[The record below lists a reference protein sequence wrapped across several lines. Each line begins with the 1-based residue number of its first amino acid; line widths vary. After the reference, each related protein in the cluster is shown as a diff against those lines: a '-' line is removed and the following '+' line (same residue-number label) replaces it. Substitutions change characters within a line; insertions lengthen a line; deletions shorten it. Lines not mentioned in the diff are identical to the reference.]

1 MSGRLLLKH
10 QLSLQVVVMR
20 SIITVPSI
28 LILLTSLGACDPGY
42 TIGARTQV
50 APTTTD
56 SCLVA
61 AMRDSS
67 QHRDLRFTDGKQ
79 GPLWPVLMYD
89 SAARIWRHASL
100 RVGPVTDS
108 ILPVQLTTSWIGNAQ
123 SVPLSHQRRFT
134 AAAASELE
142 RISMVCARSSSAR
155 IECVATGGGGH
166 PACTGT
172 L

>member
-1 MSGRLLLKH
+1 
-10 QLSLQVVVMR
+10 MR

-42 TIGARTQV
+42 TIGAR
-50 APTTTD
+50 AHLSPTITD

-61 AMRDSS
+61 AMRNSS

-89 SAARIWRHASL
+89 SAARTWRHASL
-100 RVGPVTDS
+100 RIGPVTDS
-108 ILPVQLTTSWIGNAQ
+108 MLPVQLTTSWIGDAQ
-123 SVPLSHQRRFT
+123 SVPPSHQRRFT
-134 AAAASELE
+134 AAAASELKQ
-142 RISMVCARSSSAR
+142 ISMVCAPSSPPR

-166 PACTGT
+166 SACTGA